1 MKKFRFITMALMAMF
16 MASCTNEEIA
26 TPEQEPEYVTVN
38 LGVTGEY
45 LDLSDSPLATRTTT
59 TTDTYGINVY
69 TVTGSGTEQYAYGLF
84 TSLEN
89 VNIKLLKNQKYKFE
103 VGIYVNDK
111 VTLDIDGAAWGGK
124 YFSGNRMATIDDSFK
139 YGNNSV
145 DNDLNYLSSKEY
157 DFYYGELT
165 NYTPTDNGTV
175 EIGTKRT
182 VYGAHLIAEG
192 LSEGS
197 LNVTARCSFPSIDG
211 GFNVNLT
218 EAVPEYNGIYCFGD
232 VRNAWYGTLEKVEEP
247 PVNYYTTKQLT
258 IKWTKDDGS
267 ETPLGTFDVT
277 FKRNIKTKIRIKVT
291 DPGVQNGIVITRE
304 ETPMTDDENEYVI
317 EGGEITVVPVTTT
330 PQ

>member
-1 MKKFRFITMALMAMF
+1 M
-16 MASCTNEEIA
+16 
-26 TPEQEPEYVTVN
+26 
-38 LGVTGEY
+38 
-45 LDLSDSPLATRTTT
+45 
-59 TTDTYGINVY
+59 
-69 TVTGSGTEQYAYGLF
+69 
-84 TSLEN
+84 
-89 VNIKLLKNQKYKFE
+89 
-103 VGIYVNDK
+103 
-111 VTLDIDGAAWGGK
+111 
-124 YFSGNRMATIDDSFK
+124 TIF
-139 YGNNSV
+139 N
-145 DNDLNYLSSKEY
+145 
-157 DFYYGELT
+157 GELT
-165 NYTPTDNGTV
+165 DYTPADNGSV

-197 LNVTARCSFPSIDG
+197 LNITARNSIGPNG
-211 GFNVNLT
+211 GFYVNLT

-232 VRNAWYGTLEKVEEP
+232 VRIAWFGTLEKVEEP

-277 FKRNIKTKIRIKVT
+277 FKRNVKTKIRIKVT

>member
-16 MASCTNEEIA
+16 MASCSNEEIA
-26 TPEQEPEYVTVN
+26 TPEQEAEYVTVN

-69 TVTGSGTEQYAYGLF
+69 TVTGSGTEQYACGLF

-103 VGIYVNDK
+103 VGIYVNDM
-111 VTLDIDGAAWGGK
+111 VTLEGDE
-124 YFSGNRMATIDDSFK
+124 YRSVNRGEEINENFHYGTNRSVENFMAMTST
-139 YGNNSV
+139 
-145 DNDLNYLSSKEY
+145 KEY
-157 DFYYGELT
+157 DYFYGELT
-165 NYTPTDNGTV
+165 DYTPTDNGTV

-182 VYGAHLIAEG
+182 VYGAHYIAEG
-192 LSEGS
+192 LNEGT
-197 LNVTARCSFPSIDG
+197 LNIVTRGISASHS
-211 GFNVNLT
+211 VNLT
-218 EAVPEYNGIYCFGD
+218 AANPEYNGIYCFSEI
-232 VRNAWYGTLEKVEEP
+232 RSAWFGSAGPVQ

-277 FKRNIKTKIRIKVT
+277 FRRNVKTKIRIKVT

-304 ETPMTDDENEYVI
+304 DTPMTDDDKEYVI
-317 EGGEITVVPVTTT
+317 EGGEITEVPVTTT

>member
-16 MASCTNEEIA
+16 MASCSNEEIA
-26 TPEQEPEYVTVN
+26 TPEQEAEYVTVN

-59 TTDTYGINVY
+59 TTDTYAVNVY
-69 TVTGSGTEQYAYGLF
+69 TVDGDTEQAYAGGLF
-84 TSLEN
+84 TSLQN
-89 VNIKLLKNQKYKFE
+89 VKIKLLKGKKYKF
-103 VGIYVNDK
+103 VVKIYVNDQ
-111 VTLDIDGAAWGGK
+111 LSLGGPDINNNTDFYSLNWMD
-124 YFSGNRMATIDDSFK
+124 YVRNEFK
-139 YGNNSV
+139 YGWGYS
-145 DNDLNYLSSKEY
+145 DPFGSEY
-157 DFYYGELT
+157 DFFYGEVT
-165 NYTPTDNGTV
+165 NYTPTENGIV

-192 LSEGS
+192 LSEGF
-197 LNVTARCSFPSIDG
+197 LNIIARGSTPSPDG

-218 EAVPEYNGIYCFGD
+218 EAIPEYNGIYRFGN
-232 VRNAWYGTLEKVEEP
+232 VRDAWFGCTEHDENGNLAL
-247 PVNYYTTKQLT
+247 VNYYTTKQLT
-258 IKWTKDDGS
+258 ILWTKDDGS

-277 FKRNIKTKIRIKVT
+277 FKRNVKTKIRIKVA

>member
-1 MKKFRFITMALMAMF
+1 MKKFRFITMALIAMF
-16 MASCTNEEIA
+16 MASCSNEEIA

-69 TVTGSGTEQYAYGLF
+69 TVTGSGTERYACGLF

-89 VNIKLLKNQKYKFE
+89 VNIKLLKNQKYKFQ
-103 VGIYVNDK
+103 VGIYVSDE
-111 VTLDIDGAAWGGK
+111 VTLGTGGGTWDGK
-124 YFSGNRMATIDDSFK
+124 YFSANRRATIDDSFK
-139 YGNNSV
+139 YGDYFLENEGV
-145 DNDLNYLSSKEY
+145 TFRGGQEY
-157 DFYYGELT
+157 DYFYGELT
-165 NYTPTDNGTV
+165 DYTPADNGSV

-197 LNVTARCSFPSIDG
+197 LNITARSSIGSNG
-211 GFNVNLT
+211 GFYVNLT

-232 VRNAWYGTLEKVEEP
+232 VRSAWFGSAGPVQ

-258 IKWTKDDGS
+258 ISWTKDDGS

-277 FKRNIKTKIRIKVT
+277 FKRNVKTKIRIKVT
-291 DPGVQNGIVITRE
+291 DTGVQNGIVITRE
-304 ETPMTDDENEYVI
+304 ETPMTDDDKEYVI
-317 EGGEITVVPVTTT
+317 EGGEITEVPVTTT